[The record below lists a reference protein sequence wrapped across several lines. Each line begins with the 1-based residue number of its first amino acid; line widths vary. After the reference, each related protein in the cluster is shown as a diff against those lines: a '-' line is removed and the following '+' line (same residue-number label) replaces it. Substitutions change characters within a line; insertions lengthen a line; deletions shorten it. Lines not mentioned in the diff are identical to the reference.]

1 MATNRVKKIGGQ
13 YSTAGFVKLLN
24 QLNGR
29 ALLVV
34 SIMNQH
40 CEECIKMHK
49 FVGQL
54 EQGFIDKLPQ
64 LVMVYGIS
72 DLPLEED
79 DSKPSRV
86 SRGSANHG
94 DPDSEA
100 EDEGGGEQKKLSDSR
115 ILSWDGIPSGHGY
128 AIFLSEHDVLTY
140 QGEFDHDE
148 FVPNIID
155 NIRRFRSSIKTLAG
169 LKGKRI
175 FKEKKRSGIVIE
187 TSGTTQ
193 NSQIL
198 ELENK
203 VNSYEKKMK
212 IPVYFCKGMTQEIS
226 YIVEGEVKQ
235 KIKGFNLDKL
245 LRKIK
250 R

>member
-1 MATNRVKKIGGQ
+1 MATNRIKKVGGI
-13 YSTAGFVKLLN
+13 YRNEDFNKLLR

-34 SIMNQH
+34 TIINQH
-40 CEECIKMHK
+40 CEECIKLHK

-64 LVMVYGIS
+64 LVMVHGIS
-72 DLPLEED
+72 DVPLTESGE
-79 DSKPSRV
+79 SSGRPS
-86 SRGSANHG
+86 GTKKANG
-94 DPDSEA
+94 
-100 EDEGGGEQKKLSDSR
+100 EGEKKEKTKLGDSR
-115 ILSWDGIPSGHGY
+115 IFSWDGIPGGHGY
-128 AIFLSEHDVLTY
+128 AIFLNENDILTY
-140 QGEFDHDE
+140 KDEAFNHDE
-148 FVPNIID
+148 YVSNIID
-155 NIRRFRSSIKTLAG
+155 NIRRFRSSIKTIAG

-175 FKEKKRSGIVIE
+175 FIEKKRSGIVIE

-203 VNSYEKKMK
+203 VKSYEAKLK
-212 IPVYFCKGMTQEIS
+212 IPVFFCKGLNQEIS
-226 YIVEGEVKQ
+226 YIVEGEIKQ
-235 KIKGFNLDKL
+235 KLKGFNFDKL

-250 R
+250 K

>member
-13 YSTAGFVKLLN
+13 YKTEGFVKLLN

-49 FVGQL
+49 FAGQL

-72 DLPLEED
+72 DIPPED
-79 DSKPSRV
+79 DDEKPPKSPRK
-86 SRGSANHG
+86 SPENGEG
-94 DPDSEA
+94 EA
-100 EDEGGGEQKKLSDSR
+100 GPKKLGDSR

-140 QGEFDHDE
+140 QGIFDHDE
-148 FVPNIID
+148 YVPNIID
-155 NIRRFRSSIKTLAG
+155 NVRRFRSSIKTLAG

-175 FKEKKRSGIVIE
+175 FMEKKRSGIVIE

-198 ELENK
+198 DLENK
-203 VNSYEKKMK
+203 VNSYEKKMQ
-212 IPVYFCKGMTQEIS
+212 IPVYFCKGVTQEIS
-226 YIVEGEVKQ
+226 YIVEGGVKQ

-250 R
+250 KK

>member
-1 MATNRVKKIGGQ
+1 MGGI
-13 YSTAGFVKLLN
+13 YKNDDFKKLLN

-34 SIMNQH
+34 AIINQH
-40 CEECIKMHK
+40 CDECIKLHK

-72 DLPLEED
+72 DLPLTEE
-79 DSKPSRV
+79 KE
-86 SRGSANHG
+86 GSGGSSMSN
-94 DPDSEA
+94 SENSN
-100 EDEGGGEQKKLSDSR
+100 GEERPKKLGDSR
-115 ILSWDGIPSGHGY
+115 ILSWAGIPTGHGY
-128 AIFLSEHDVLTY
+128 AIFLSENDVLTY
-140 QGEFDHDE
+140 QGDFDHDE

-155 NIRRFRSSIKTLAG
+155 NIRRFRSSIKTIAG

-175 FKEKKRSGIVIE
+175 FMEKKRSGIIIE

-198 ELENK
+198 ELEGK
-203 VNSYEKKMK
+203 VNAYKEKLK
-212 IPVYFCKGMTQEIS
+212 IPVYFCKGLSQEIS
-226 YIVEGEVKQ
+226 YTVEGEVKQ
-235 KIKGFNLDKL
+235 KIKGFNFDKF

-250 R
+250 K

>member
-13 YSTAGFVKLLN
+13 HSTKGFIKLLN

-34 SIMNQH
+34 SIINQH
-40 CEECIKMHK
+40 CDECIKLHK

-54 EQGFIDKLPQ
+54 ENGFIDKLPQ

-72 DLPLEED
+72 DSPLTDDEEAR
-79 DSKPSRV
+79 SKKSV
-86 SRGSANHG
+86 KNT
-94 DPDSEA
+94 
-100 EDEGGGEQKKLSDSR
+100 DEELQEGEKKEKKSLSDSR

-128 AIFLSEHDVLTY
+128 AIFMSENDVLTY
-140 QGEFDHDE
+140 QGSFDHDE

-155 NIRRFRSSIKTLAG
+155 NIRRFRSSVKTLAG

-175 FKEKKRSGIVIE
+175 FMEKKRSGIIVE

-198 ELENK
+198 DLENK
-203 VNSYEKKMK
+203 VNSFESKLR
-212 IPVYFCKGMTQEIS
+212 IPVYFCKGITQEMS
-226 YIVEGEVKQ
+226 YIVEGEVVH
-235 KIKGFNLDKL
+235 KIKGFNFEKL

-250 R
+250 RG

>member
-1 MATNRVKKIGGQ
+1 MATNRIKKLGGI
-13 YSTAGFVKLLN
+13 YKNDDFKKLLS

-34 SIMNQH
+34 AIINQH
-40 CEECIKMHK
+40 CDECIKLHK

-72 DLPLEED
+72 DLPLTQEKEE
-79 DSKPSRV
+79 SGRSPTS
-86 SRGSANHG
+86 SSENG
-94 DPDSEA
+94 D
-100 EDEGGGEQKKLSDSR
+100 GGEGPKKLGDSR
-115 ILSWDGIPSGHGY
+115 ILSWAGIPSGHGY
-128 AIFLSEHDVLTY
+128 AIFLSENDVLTY
-140 QGEFDHDE
+140 QGDFDHDE

-155 NIRRFRSSIKTLAG
+155 NIRRFRSSIKTIAG

-175 FKEKKRSGIVIE
+175 FMEKKRSGIIIE
-187 TSGTTQ
+187 TSGATQ

-198 ELENK
+198 ELEGK
-203 VNSYEKKMK
+203 VNSYKEKLK
-212 IPVYFCKGMTQEIS
+212 IPVYFCKGLGQEIS
-226 YIVEGEVKQ
+226 YIVDGEVKQ
-235 KIKGFNLDKL
+235 KIKGFNFDKI

-250 R
+250 K

>member
-13 YSTAGFVKLLN
+13 YKTEGFVKLLN

-72 DLPLEED
+72 DAVLPEED
-79 DSKPSRV
+79 AKPAKPPRKS
-86 SRGSANHG
+86 SEDGEEE
-94 DPDSEA
+94 EA
-100 EDEGGGEQKKLSDSR
+100 EKKKLGDSR

-128 AIFLSEHDVLTY
+128 AIFLSENDVLTY
-140 QGEFDHDE
+140 DSTFDHDE
-148 FVPNIID
+148 YVPNIID

-175 FKEKKRSGIVIE
+175 LMEKGRSGIVIE

-198 ELENK
+198 DLENK

-226 YIVEGEVKQ
+226 YIVEGEVKT
-235 KIKGFNLDKL
+235 KIKGFNFDKL

-250 R
+250 K

>member
-13 YSTAGFVKLLN
+13 FKTGGFIKLLN

-34 SIMNQH
+34 TIINQH
-40 CEECIKMHK
+40 CEDCIKLHK
-49 FVGQL
+49 FTTQL
-54 EQGFIDKLPQ
+54 ENGFIDKLPQ
-64 LVMVYGIS
+64 LVMLYGIS
-72 DLPLEED
+72 DLPLDGEEG
-79 DSKPSRV
+79 KPPKSNKQEN
-86 SRGSANHG
+86 GN
-94 DPDSEA
+94 SE
-100 EDEGGGEQKKLSDSR
+100 EKGKSKKLGDSR
-115 ILSWDGIPSGHGY
+115 ILSWDGIPTGHGY

-140 QGEFDHDE
+140 QGNFDHDE
-148 FVPNIID
+148 YVSNIID
-155 NIRRFRSSIKTLAG
+155 NIRRFRSSIKTIAG

-175 FKEKKRSGIVIE
+175 FMEKKRSGIVIE

-198 ELENK
+198 DLENK
-203 VNSYEKKMK
+203 VNSYEKKLR

-226 YIVEGEVKQ
+226 YIVEGEVQQ
-235 KIKGFNLDKL
+235 KIKGFNFDKL

>member
-1 MATNRVKKIGGQ
+1 MATNRIKKLGGV
-13 YSTAGFVKLLN
+13 YKDEDFKKLLR

-29 ALLVV
+29 AILVITV
-34 SIMNQH
+34 INQH
-40 CEECIKMHK
+40 CEECIKLHK

-54 EQGFIDKLPQ
+54 EQGFIDKVPQ

-72 DLPLEED
+72 DLPLLD
-79 DSKPSRV
+79 DQSPSRR
-86 SRGSANHG
+86 SSKN
-94 DPDSEA
+94 SEP
-100 EDEGGGEQKKLSDSR
+100 EEKEHKKLGDSR
-115 ILSWDGIPSGHGY
+115 ILSWKGIPEGHGY
-128 AIFLSEHDVLTY
+128 AIFLSETDVLTY
-140 QGEFDHDE
+140 HGVFAHDE
-148 FVPNIID
+148 YVSNIID

-175 FKEKKRSGIVIE
+175 FMEKKRSGIVIE

-198 ELENK
+198 ELEKK
-203 VNSYEKKMK
+203 VTSYESKMK
-212 IPVYFCKGMTQEIS
+212 IPVYFCKGMMQEIS
-226 YIVEGEVKQ
+226 YIVEGEVKH
-235 KIKGFNLDKL
+235 KIKGFNFDKL

>member
-1 MATNRVKKIGGQ
+1 MATNRIKKLGGV
-13 YSTAGFVKLLN
+13 YKDDDFKKLLR

-34 SIMNQH
+34 AIINQH
-40 CEECIKMHK
+40 CEECIKLHK

-64 LVMVYGIS
+64 LVMVHGIS
-72 DLPLEED
+72 DLALT
-79 DSKPSRV
+79 
-86 SRGSANHG
+86 
-94 DPDSEA
+94 
-100 EDEGGGEQKKLSDSR
+100 EGGESPARSSGSGPSTEENGEKKNVKLGDSR
-115 ILSWDGIPSGHGY
+115 ILTWDGIPGGHGY
-128 AIFLSEHDVLTY
+128 TIFLNENDILTY
-140 QGEFDHDE
+140 KDDTLEHDE
-148 FVPNIID
+148 FVTNIID
-155 NIRRFRSSIKTLAG
+155 NIRRFRSSIKTIAG

-175 FKEKKRSGIVIE
+175 FVEKKRSGIVIE

-198 ELENK
+198 DLENK
-203 VNSYEKKMK
+203 VNSYESKLK
-212 IPVYFCKGMTQEIS
+212 IPVYFCKGLSQEIS
-226 YIVEGEVKQ
+226 YIVEGEVKN

-250 R
+250 K

>member
-1 MATNRVKKIGGQ
+1 MATNRIKKIGGQ
-13 YSTAGFVKLLN
+13 YKTDGFLKLLN

-40 CEECIKMHK
+40 CEECIKLHK
-49 FVGQL
+49 FAGQL

-72 DLPLEED
+72 DLPL
-79 DSKPSRV
+79 P
-86 SRGSANHG
+86 
-94 DPDSEA
+94 
-100 EDEGGGEQKKLSDSR
+100 EDEGKPARSHKSDEDGDDEAPKKLGDSR

-140 QGEFDHDE
+140 DGVFDHDE
-148 FVPNIID
+148 YVPNIID

-175 FKEKKRSGIVIE
+175 FMEKKRSGIVIE

-203 VNSYEKKMK
+203 VNSYEKKLR

-226 YIVEGEVKQ
+226 YIVEGGIQQ
-235 KIKGFNLDKL
+235 KIKGFNFDKL

-250 R
+250 K

>member
-1 MATNRVKKIGGQ
+1 MATNRIKKLGGI
-13 YSTAGFVKLLN
+13 YKNDDFKKLLN

-34 SIMNQH
+34 AIINQH
-40 CEECIKMHK
+40 CDECIKLHK

-72 DLPLEED
+72 DLPLTPEKGGSDRSSVSNSENDNGEE
-79 DSKPSRV
+79 S
-86 SRGSANHG
+86 
-94 DPDSEA
+94 
-100 EDEGGGEQKKLSDSR
+100 QKKLGDSR
-115 ILSWDGIPSGHGY
+115 ILTWAGIPSGHGY
-128 AIFLSEHDVLTY
+128 AIFLSENDVLTY
-140 QGEFDHDE
+140 QGDFDHDE

-155 NIRRFRSSIKTLAG
+155 NIRRFRSSIKTIAG

-175 FKEKKRSGIVIE
+175 FMEKKRSGIIIE

-198 ELENK
+198 ELEGK
-203 VNSYEKKMK
+203 VNSYKEKLK
-212 IPVYFCKGMTQEIS
+212 IPVFFCKGLSQEIA
-226 YIVEGEVKQ
+226 YIVDGEVKQ
-235 KIKGFNLDKL
+235 KIKGFNFDKI

-250 R
+250 K

>member
-1 MATNRVKKIGGQ
+1 MATNRVKRIGGR
-13 YSTAGFVKLLN
+13 YKTDGFLKLFN

-34 SIMNQH
+34 TIINQH
-40 CEECIKMHK
+40 CEECIKLHK
-49 FVGQL
+49 FVTQL
-54 EQGFIDKLPQ
+54 ENGFIDKLPQ

-72 DLPLEED
+72 DLPLQGEDGKSSKSSRRSEENKE
-79 DSKPSRV
+79 SEEGPKTL
-86 SRGSANHG
+86 G
-94 DPDSEA
+94 DT
-100 EDEGGGEQKKLSDSR
+100 R
-115 ILSWDGIPSGHGY
+115 ILSWDGLETGHGY
-128 AIFLSEHDVLTY
+128 AIFLNEKDILTY
-140 QGEFDHDE
+140 QGVFDHDE
-148 FVPNIID
+148 CVPNIID
-155 NIRRFRSSIKTLAG
+155 NMRRFRSSIRTLAG

-175 FKEKKRSGIVIE
+175 FMEKQRSGIVIE

-203 VNSYEKKMK
+203 VTSYEKKLR

-226 YIVEGEVKQ
+226 YIVEGEVQQ
-235 KIKGFNLDKL
+235 KIKGFNFDKL

-250 R
+250 K

>member
-1 MATNRVKKIGGQ
+1 MATNRIKKLGGV
-13 YSTAGFVKLLN
+13 YKDDDFKKLLR

-34 SIMNQH
+34 AIINQH
-40 CEECIKMHK
+40 CEECIKLHK

-64 LVMVYGIS
+64 LVMVHGMS
-72 DLPLEED
+72 DQALTEGHETSARSSGSGLSSEE
-79 DSKPSRV
+79 
-86 SRGSANHG
+86 
-94 DPDSEA
+94 SE
-100 EDEGGGEQKKLSDSR
+100 ESGEKKKVKLGDSR
-115 ILSWDGIPSGHGY
+115 ILSWDGIPGGHGY
-128 AIFLSEHDVLTY
+128 SIFLNETDILTY
-140 QGEFDHDE
+140 KDDTLDHDE
-148 FVPNIID
+148 FVTNIID
-155 NIRRFRSSIKTLAG
+155 NIRRFRSSIKTIAG

-175 FKEKKRSGIVIE
+175 FIEKKRSGIVIE

-203 VNSYEKKMK
+203 VNSYEAKLK
-212 IPVYFCKGMTQEIS
+212 IPVYFCKGLSQEIS
-226 YIVEGEVKQ
+226 YILEGEVKN

-250 R
+250 K